1 VEVELRKL
9 ARNEVVIR
17 LAGEDHT
24 LGNLIA
30 KMALRH
36 PNVKMAAY
44 TIEHPLN
51 GGPVIRIITDGRK
64 DSIVVLREVLSE
76 ARSLSL
82 QLLKVLE
89 SRVKALRAEGSNV

>member
-51 GGPVIRIITDGRK
+51 GSPVIRIITDGRK

-89 SRVKALRAEGSNV
+89 SRVKALKVEGSNV

>member
-1 VEVELRKL
+1 MEVELRKL

-51 GGPVIRIITDGRK
+51 GSPVIRIITDGRK

-89 SRVKALRAEGSNV
+89 SRVKALKVEGSNV